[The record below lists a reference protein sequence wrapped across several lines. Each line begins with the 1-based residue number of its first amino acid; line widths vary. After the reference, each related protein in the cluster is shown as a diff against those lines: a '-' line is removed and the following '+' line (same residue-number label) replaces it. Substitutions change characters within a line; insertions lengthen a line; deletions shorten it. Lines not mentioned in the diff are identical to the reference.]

1 MREKKEAM
9 AKQGCPNYRTPRA
22 QSRDKKF
29 FYKQAIFL
37 KFKSYQSLAHAG
49 WGFFSFCPSEVPRAN
64 PYSVIKVDEKFPP
77 KMQKEFRRKD
87 F

>member
-1 MREKKEAM
+1 MPKRM
-9 AKQGCPNYRTPRA
+9 DTIDF
-22 QSRDKKF
+22 RDYTQEECVQLFHKVLEYSVIPISPMGIWHF
-29 FYKQAIFL
+29 FCHYEF
-37 KFKSYQSLAHAG
+37 
-49 WGFFSFCPSEVPRAN
+49 PRAN